1 MQISAVIGSGYR
13 FPGGANSPTKLWDL
27 LKEPRDLLTK
37 VPSQRFNVD
46 SVYHPDG
53 AFHGRT
59 NARFAYML
67 SEDPYAFDASFF
79 NINPHEADAIDPQ
92 HRLLL
97 ETVYEGITAAG
108 LRIEDLQG
116 SPTAVYVGM
125 MQHDFADITNYDF
138 DAIPTYAATGT
149 SACILSNRVSYFFD
163 WHGPSMTIDTAC
175 SSSLVAVHHAVQQLR
190 SGQSQVAVAAGANLI
205 LGPLPFIVESKLN
218 MLSPTGRSR
227 MWDIGADGYARG
239 EGVAAVVLKTLS
251 QALKDGD
258 HIECIIRE
266 SGVNQDGKTAGI
278 TMPNHKAQE
287 ALVREVYQRA
297 GLNPDVQEDRC
308 QYFEAHGTGTQAGDP
323 QEAEAITRAFFGQRQ
338 RAEGEDPMYVGSI
351 KTIIGHTEGTAGIA
365 GLLKASMAIQNGV
378 IPPNLLFEK
387 LNPKVAPFYK
397 NLELVTKLQPWPA
410 VAPGQQR
417 RASVNSFGFGG
428 TNAHIIIEGYTPAS
442 SPVTTGSINT
452 VPGTL
457 IAPIV
462 LSANTESS
470 LRVAMEDLASW
481 LKAAQS
487 ETGQSDTKLRDLA
500 WTLLRKRSVLPV
512 RRSIVAGP
520 TVEQVIASLEK
531 EANLIRSKQGASRT
545 SSSTGGKPRVLGIFT
560 GQGAQWPAMGK
571 VLISTLPSAKK
582 MLARLDESLATLPT
596 EYRPSWTLLEQ
607 LSLEGKASQVY
618 DARFSQPLCCAVQI
632 LLVQM
637 LQAAGVEFTAVVG
650 HSSGEIA
657 CAYAAGFISASQA
670 IRIAYLRG
678 TTSELAGAPSGIGG
692 AMMAAGMSLEDAE
705 ELCALDNF
713 QGRICVAAS
722 NSPESVTLSGDQ
734 DAIEE
739 AKVVL
744 EDENKFARLLKVDRA
759 YHSHHMVPCGDA
771 YVAALK
777 ASGCDTPEV
786 VSTGPSAVWMSSL
799 REGRIMQPTD
809 LRAEYWRDNM
819 VRPVL
824 FSQAVEEVAIKLSP
838 LDYGIEVGPHPAL
851 KNPCLKTIENCSG
864 QVLPY
869 TGVMERQ
876 RDDTEAFS
884 AALGYIWE
892 HFGSQG
898 VDVQRLYETLFPGA
912 AIKDLSKEL
921 PQYPFD
927 HSRSFK
933 RESRATRAWLRGT
946 SEKPHAL
953 LGKLLAHSTATTLQ
967 WQNFFKT
974 SDMDW
979 LDGHGLQGQTVF
991 PGAGY
996 AVMAMEAALHA
1007 VGSSQTVRLV
1017 EVLNLKIDKA
1027 VTFEDE
1033 SSLVEM
1039 VLTLTV
1045 ESPEGLNNQA
1055 VFTFGIDSCL
1065 ARESSLSTSASGRV
1079 VLTLGPASPDAL
1091 PTARDEPPHMGKV
1104 NIGSFYSLLSKIGY
1118 GYTKE
1123 FRGIRTMR
1131 RADSQSCGTIDWP
1144 NLEPSILH
1152 PAGLDVAFQSFIG
1165 AYTAPGD
1172 GRLRTLLVPTQIDRI
1187 AVNPLLAAQ
1196 ANKTGEVEFNSATL
1210 PASEGRIGGDIEVF
1224 VSDTR
1229 STVLQVEGLA
1239 FKPFSPPSAAD
1250 DHNLFSELTWGPYRT
1265 ATLLEQEEY
1274 RTTQKDTDA
1283 TIVMERVT
1291 YFYVKL
1297 FLSQLTAED
1306 RAHAA
1311 ATHFRYYIAWS
1322 ERVLAQAQ
1330 GGEHWCYSSA
1340 WEADT
1345 AETLS
1350 DVIADYKRDATIRLI
1365 QRVGETILLALREDI
1380 NPFDILDRD
1389 GLLTEFYGATE
1400 SYGVVYRYFA
1410 DLIGQ
1415 IVHRHQNMNIL
1426 EIGAGTGGATRH
1438 VLGADKRFSFNS
1450 YTFTDISSA
1459 FFDQARAEF
1468 EPAHPD
1474 KLIFRPLDVRRDP
1487 EQQEFVPHSYD
1498 LIIASN
1504 VLHATP
1510 TLEETLAN
1518 TRKLLRPGGHLV
1530 IIEVTHY
1537 EHWRVGWMFGIFA
1550 DWWAGAHEGRVFEP
1564 FVSVSKWDELMRK
1577 TGFSGIDCR
1586 SADPDSRIF
1595 PNSVFSTHAVSD
1607 KIELLW
1613 NPLGSPSMSTATVP
1627 SSELVIVGTATPQT
1641 AKIVE
1646 GLRQFVPEGRAV
1658 RTFKTLQ
1665 ELNDADDVAPKS
1677 TFLVLTELQRE
1688 LFDNFDQDKLEAM
1701 QMMFATA
1708 SHVLW
1713 ITEDA
1718 WVKNLHQAMSIG
1730 LLRTLRLEY
1739 IDVQIQCLDVDSI
1752 DKLDPKILAE
1762 QLVRLEFGS
1771 TWEEDGLLWTQEPE
1785 LYLVNGKLTMQRLRS
1800 DRTRNNRLN
1809 AGRRPILEK
1818 ADPSLTAVICQT
1830 DEGVYLE
1837 AHDKAGRLPDFSSKY
1852 TEVDDTVEVKLRYAS
1867 AKAFRVGNASGFYHI
1882 AQGITSDS
1890 RAAVVLTESN
1900 ASLVEISRKQILT
1913 LSNSLNAEASILP
1926 AVMADL
1932 VAQNIVTNSAAG
1944 TTTLLFEPPVTWID
1958 AVLRRAE
1965 QASVHIQIAST
1976 QPPPADNIGKNVWI
1990 RLHESETK
1998 RGLAN
2003 KLPSKL
2009 SSFFDFSLN
2018 EVSSVSLGGRLAS
2031 LLSPGCSVY
2040 HLGYLVQDKAA
2051 PLSFGDN
2058 ASHSTS
2064 FSLLQEAVNA
2074 AKSTTSSTLPFTPV
2088 SVSEV
2093 STHEQLRAV
2102 DLVVRWD
2109 VENIASAR
2117 VRPIDSTPLFVND
2130 KTYLLVGLAGDLGR
2144 SIARWMVLHGAQH
2157 VVLSSRYPRIDQQW
2171 IDDVTAL
2178 GGNIMALPM
2187 DVSDEA
2193 SVDAGLAKIRASMPS
2208 IAGVAFGPLVLQDIM
2223 FKNMDLEM
2231 MQMVL
2236 APKVIGA
2243 RLLDERLTDPLDFFV
2258 MFSSFV
2264 MVSGNPGQAAYSAA
2278 SAFTHALANARRA
2291 RGLAASTI
2299 DIGAVYGV
2307 GFVTRAGREEEYDVV
2322 KFMFD
2327 GLSEQELQ
2335 ALFAEG
2341 VVAGRSKST
2350 TSVEVVTGMPSID
2363 PVNRDRIPY
2372 YNDPRLSYFKLPTG
2386 HGGSDSNDAT
2396 AQGSVKD
2403 RLLAA
2408 RDIDEVR
2415 EIITDGLVGK
2425 LRSALQLTSEDSV
2438 STTAPLIDQGV
2449 DSLSAVTVGG
2459 WFSKNIDIDVPVL
2472 KILGGASVADLVE
2485 ESISRLPAGMTPLV
2499 QISDQIE
2506 KAAGQE
2512 TNGGSSDT
2520 GGSTK
2525 PTLDSASSIGSDDL
2539 ATPLSIA
2546 TPPTEV
2552 EGKEKQGVLS
2562 FQQEYSL
2569 KLQKQLPLDPRV
2581 FNSTIGMF
2589 MHGPI
2594 NLDRLAQA
2602 FDAAVQRHD
2611 AFRVRFQSTADGQH
2625 LQIAAPRSRCRFEA
2639 TRVADKAAAEAAH
2652 QQLHDR
2658 QYNPSEGEIIRAV
2671 VYSWSDVDHLL
2682 VWAYHQPAGDGWTT
2696 EQLFV
2701 EVGTLYEGKSLPPA
2715 PSYLEFASRQRR
2727 QFEAGEMAEGIAYWT
2742 KQHKSDPR
2750 LGALPIMAL
2759 PGARVT
2765 SRAELK
2771 PDWTQH
2777 EFSVRLSP
2785 MVAVRVRERS
2795 RKHKTTP
2802 MNFFLAAFHVLLA
2815 RLTNQ
2820 SEISIGIADSAR
2832 LTAEDRATMGQF
2844 ANMLPVRLNLSSTDT
2859 FGETLV
2865 ATKEQMRS
2873 AMLYSNIPYGAI
2885 LEALHVTPSL
2895 EAPLFQAAF
2904 DYKQGQ
2910 AESGSIGGASLTDS
2924 FIKRAGSP
2932 YDVVLEMSDDPT
2944 RNPLVTVKLQAAM
2957 YGPEDAKILAEGY
2970 LSILSIFSRNPALR
2984 INEGRLS

>member
-1 MQISAVIGSGYR
+1 
-13 FPGGANSPTKLWDL
+13 
-27 LKEPRDLLTK
+27 
-37 VPSQRFNVD
+37 
-46 SVYHPDG
+46 
-53 AFHGRT
+53 
-59 NARFAYML
+59 ML

-97 ETVYEGITAAG
+97 ETVYEGLTTAG
-108 LRIEDLQG
+108 LRVEDLQG

-227 MWDIGADGYARG
+227 MWDSGADGYARG

-258 HIECIIRE
+258 NIECIIRE

-287 ALVREVYQRA
+287 ALVREVYLRA
-297 GLNPDVQEDRC
+297 GLNPDAQADRC

-323 QEAEAITRAFFGQRQ
+323 QEAEAISRAFFGHRQ
-338 RAEGEDPMYVGSI
+338 RGEGEDPMFVGSI

-365 GLLKASMAIQNGV
+365 GLLKASMAIQHGV
-378 IPPNLLFEK
+378 IPPNLLFES

-397 NLELVTKLQPWPA
+397 DLELVTKLRPWPA
-410 VAPGQQR
+410 VLPGQPR

-428 TNAHIIIEGYTPAS
+428 TNAHIIVEGYTPAS
-442 SPVTTGSINT
+442 SPQNTGSADAQ
-452 VPGTL
+452 PGSL

-470 LRVAMEDLASW
+470 LRVAMEDLARW
-481 LKAAQS
+481 LKTTQS
-487 ETGQSDTKLRDLA
+487 EAGQPNTKLLDVA

-512 RRSIVAGP
+512 RRSIVACS
-520 TVEQVIASLEK
+520 TVDQVIASLEK
-531 EANLIRSKQGASRT
+531 EAGLIQSKKGLSRT
-545 SSSTGGKPRVLGIFT
+545 SPVTTGGKPRILGIFT

-571 VLISTLPSAKK
+571 VLISTVPYARE
-582 MLARLDESLATLPT
+582 MLAKLDESLATLPN

-632 LLVQM
+632 LLIQL
-637 LQAAGVEFTAVVG
+637 LQAAGIEFTAVVG

-657 CAYAAGFISASQA
+657 CAYAAGFVSASQA

-678 TTSELAGAPSGIGG
+678 TTSELAGTSSGVGG

-705 ELCALDNF
+705 ELCVLETF
-713 QGRICVAAS
+713 RGRICVAAS
-722 NSPESVTLSGDQ
+722 NSPESVTLSGDK

-744 EDENKFARLLKVDRA
+744 DDENKFARLLKVDRA

-777 ASGCDTPEV
+777 ASGCDVPETLP
-786 VSTGPSAVWMSSL
+786 SGPSAVWVSSL
-799 REGRIMQPTD
+799 REGRIMQPKD
-809 LRAEYWRDNM
+809 MRAEYWRDNM

-824 FSQAVEEVAIKLSP
+824 FSQAVEEVAIKLAP
-838 LDYGIEVGPHPAL
+838 LDFGIEIGPHPAL
-851 KNPCLKTIENCSG
+851 RNPCLKTIENCSG
-864 QVLPY
+864 VTLPY
-869 TGVMERQ
+869 TGVMERNGN
-876 RDDTEAFS
+876 DTDIFS
-884 AALGYIWE
+884 GALGYIWE
-892 HFGSQG
+892 HFGTRAI
-898 VDVQRLYETLFPGA
+898 DVERLYNTVFPRTA
-912 AIKDLSKEL
+912 VKDLSKAL

-933 RESRATRAWLRGT
+933 RESRATKAWLRGT

-953 LGKLLAHSTATTLQ
+953 LGKLLAHSTTTTLQ

-979 LDGHGLQGQTVF
+979 IDGHGLQGQTVF

-1007 VGSSQTVRLV
+1007 IGSQTVRLV
-1017 EVLNLKIDKA
+1017 EVLNLSIDKA

-1045 ESPEGLNNQA
+1045 ESSERLGNQA
-1055 VFTFGIDSCL
+1055 VFTFDIDSCL
-1065 ARESSLSTSASGRV
+1065 ARESGLSTSASGRV
-1079 VLTLGPASPDAL
+1079 VLTLGPTSPDAL
-1091 PTARDEPPHMGKV
+1091 PVARDEPPHMGKV

-1123 FRGIRTMR
+1123 FRGISTMK
-1131 RADSQSCGTIDWP
+1131 RADSQSCGTIAWP
-1144 NLEPSILH
+1144 NLAPAILH

-1187 AVNPLLAAQ
+1187 AVNPLLAVQ
-1196 ANKTGEVEFNSATL
+1196 ANKIGEVEFNSATL
-1210 PASEGRIGGDIEVF
+1210 PAGEGRIGGDIEVF

-1250 DHNLFSELTWGPYRT
+1250 DHNLFSALTWGPYRT
-1265 ATLLEQEEY
+1265 TTLLEQNEY
-1274 RTTQKDTDA
+1274 RTTQRDNDL
-1283 TIVMERVT
+1283 TIVMERLT
-1291 YFYVKL
+1291 YYYVKF
-1297 FLSQLTAED
+1297 FLSQLTAQD
-1306 RAHAA
+1306 RENAA
-1311 ATHFRYYIAWS
+1311 ATHFRYHIAWS
-1322 ERVLAQAQ
+1322 ERVLAQAK
-1330 GGEHWCYSSA
+1330 GGEHWCYSPA
-1340 WEADT
+1340 WEADK
-1345 AETLS
+1345 AES
-1350 DVIADYKRDATIRLI
+1350 IADIIADYMRDPTIRLI
-1365 QRVGETILLALREDI
+1365 QRVGETILTALREDI

-1400 SYGVVYRYFA
+1400 SYGIVYRYFA

-1415 IVHRHQNMNIL
+1415 IGHRHQNMNIL

-1438 VLGADKRFSFNS
+1438 VLGADKGFSFNS

-1468 EPAHPD
+1468 EPSHPD

-1498 LIIASN
+1498 MIIASN

-1510 TLEETLAN
+1510 SLEQTLAN

-1537 EHWRVGWMFGIFA
+1537 EHWRVGFMFGIFA

-1564 FVSVSKWDELMRK
+1564 FVSIPKWDELMRK

-1607 KIELLW
+1607 KIDLLW
-1613 NPLGSPSMSTATVP
+1613 NPLGNPL
-1627 SSELVIVGTATPQT
+1627 SSAASDNELVIVGTATSKT
-1641 AKIVE
+1641 TKIVD
-1646 GLRQFVPEGRAV
+1646 GLRQVIPQERAV

-1677 TFLVLTELQRE
+1677 TFLVLTELQSE
-1688 LFDNFDQDKLEAM
+1688 LFDGFDQDKLEAM
-1701 QMMFATA
+1701 QMMFASA
-1708 SHVLW
+1708 SNVLW
-1713 ITEDA
+1713 LTEDA
-1718 WVKNLHQAMSIG
+1718 WTTNLHQAMSIG

-1739 IDVQIQCLDVDSI
+1739 IDVQIQCLDVDNI
-1752 DKLDPKILAE
+1752 EALDPRTLAE
-1762 QLVRLEFGS
+1762 QLVRLELGS
-1771 TWEEDGLLWTQEPE
+1771 SWEEEGLLWTQEPE
-1785 LYLVNGKLTMQRLRS
+1785 LYLVKGKLTMQRLRS
-1800 DRTRNNRLN
+1800 DGPRNHRLN
-1809 AGRRPILEK
+1809 AGRRPISEK
-1818 ADPSLTAVICQT
+1818 VDSEATAVSLCRT

-1837 AHDKAGRLPDFSSKY
+1837 AHDKEGRLPSSSD
-1852 TEVDDTVEVKLRYAS
+1852 EHANADDAVEVKLRFTT
-1867 AKAFRVGNASGFYHI
+1867 AKAFRIGNASGLYHI

-1890 RAAVVLTESN
+1890 KAVVVLTESN
-1900 ASLVEISRKQILT
+1900 ASLVAIPRRQVFALPG
-1913 LSNSLNAEASILP
+1913 SLDPETCILP

-1932 VAQNIVTNSAAG
+1932 VAQNIAMSRAAG
-1944 TTTLLFEPPVTWID
+1944 TTALLFDPPAVWID
-1958 AVLRRAE
+1958 AVLKRAE
-1965 QASVHIQIAST
+1965 KTGLNVRIAST
-1976 QPPPADNIGKNVWI
+1976 RPPPTDGLEKSVWI
-1990 RLHESETK
+1990 RLHENETI

-2003 KLPSKL
+2003 KLPSNISCFFDL
-2009 SSFFDFSLN
+2009 SSNKTSSISLGSRLAGLLPPSCSVYRLGHLVQDTAAPLFSESASQLAAFYPLQLAIEAAESTASSFPPCTPVSAS
-2018 EVSSVSLGGRLAS
+2018 EVSSL
-2031 LLSPGCSVY
+2031 
-2040 HLGYLVQDKAA
+2040 
-2051 PLSFGDN
+2051 
-2058 ASHSTS
+2058 
-2064 FSLLQEAVNA
+2064 
-2074 AKSTTSSTLPFTPV
+2074 
-2088 SVSEV
+2088 
-2093 STHEQLRAV
+2093 EQLQNV

-2109 VENIASAR
+2109 LENIASAR
-2117 VRPIDSTPLFVND
+2117 VRPIDSTPLFVDD

-2144 SIARWMVLHGAQH
+2144 SIARWMVLHGARH

-2178 GGNIMALPM
+2178 GGNIMALQM
-2187 DVSDEA
+2187 DVSNEA
-2193 SVDAGLAKIRASMPS
+2193 SVDEGLAKIRASMPT

-2291 RGLAASTI
+2291 RGQAASTI

-2341 VVAGRSKST
+2341 VVAGRAKSKD
-2350 TSVEVVTGMPSID
+2350 SVEIVTGMPSID

-2386 HGGSDSNDAT
+2386 HGGSESNDAT

-2403 RLLAA
+2403 RLQTA

-2415 EIITDGLVGK
+2415 EILTNGLVGK
-2425 LRSALQLTSEDSV
+2425 LRAALQLGSEDSV
-2438 STTAPLIDQGV
+2438 STSAPLIDQGV

-2459 WFSKNIDIDVPVL
+2459 WFSKNIDIDIPVL

-2485 ESISRLPAGMTPLV
+2485 ESLSRLPAGMTPLV
-2499 QISDQIE
+2499 QISDQLGSN
-2506 KAAGQE
+2506 AAGE
-2512 TNGGSSDT
+2512 SSDT
-2520 GGSTK
+2520 ESSTK
-2525 PTLDSASSIGSDDL
+2525 LTQESASSVGNDGF
-2539 ATPLSIA
+2539 ATPLSTA
-2546 TPPTEV
+2546 TPSV
-2552 EGKEKQGVLS
+2552 DGDVKENEGVLS
-2562 FQQEYSL
+2562 FQQEYSW
-2569 KLQKQLPLDPRV
+2569 KLQKQLALDPRV
-2581 FNSTIGMF
+2581 FNSTIGMW
-2589 MHGPI
+2589 MNGPI

-2602 FDAAVQRHD
+2602 FDAALQRHD
-2611 AFRVRFQSTADGQH
+2611 AFRVRLHSTADGKH
-2625 LQIAAPRSRCRFEA
+2625 SQIAAPRPRCRFEA

-2652 QQLHDR
+2652 EQLHALE
-2658 QYNPSEGEIIRAV
+2658 YNPLEAEIVRAV
-2671 VYSWSDVDHLL
+2671 IYSWSDKDHLL
-2682 VWAYHQPAGDGWTT
+2682 IWAYHQPAGDGWTT
-2696 EQLFV
+2696 EQLFI

-2715 PSYLEFASRQRR
+2715 PSYLEFAARQRLE
-2727 QFEAGEMAEGIAYWT
+2727 FEAGDMDEGIAYWK
-2742 KQHKSDPR
+2742 KQHESAPP
-2750 LGALPIMAL
+2750 ALPIMAL

-2765 SRAELK
+2765 SRNGLS

-2820 SEISIGIADSAR
+2820 SEMVIGVADGGR
-2832 LTAEDRATMGQF
+2832 VTAEDRVTMGHF
-2844 ANMLPVRLNLSSTDT
+2844 AHMLPVRLNLSSTDT

-2873 AMLYSNIPYGAI
+2873 AVSYSNVPYSVI
-2885 LEALHVTPSL
+2885 LDALDVATTL

-2904 DYKQGQ
+2904 DYKSGQ
-2910 AESGSIGGASLTDS
+2910 AESGSIGGANLTDS

-2957 YGPEDAKILAEGY
+2957 YTPEDAKTLAEGY